1 MTLQIHIERCC
12 ATYVDIETASEHVPG
27 QVPNHRTR
35 VQSLLDYIE
44 VCTNSKICA
53 CVSNISNE
61 TNGMIDDWEAAVAHL
76 LPDCSISKRARTK
89 CKVGDIYGVDGGFK
103 VGLRPKLGVELR
115 YHKPP
120 QYQLLSNE
128 QKVKLKE

>member
-1 MTLQIHIERCC
+1 
-12 ATYVDIETASEHVPG
+12 
-27 QVPNHRTR
+27 
-35 VQSLLDYIE
+35 
-44 VCTNSKICA
+44 
-53 CVSNISNE
+53 
-61 TNGMIDDWEAAVAHL
+61 MIDDWEAAVAHL